1 MDITRVNEAIA
12 IESTV
17 CITSNV
23 HYVVNK
29 LCKILSLLTYKRMY
43 IYEQV
48 NQQILPRKFAVM
60 AHSHIRALS
69 SEMPRKLTI
78 VAQLIRDP
86 AQCKKGNDNGIHIG
100 ISNV

>member
-1 MDITRVNEAIA
+1 MD
-12 IESTV
+12 
-17 CITSNV
+17 
-23 HYVVNK
+23 
-29 LCKILSLLTYKRMY
+29 

-60 AHSHIRALS
+60 AHSHIGALS

-86 AQCKKGNDNGIHIG
+86 A
-100 ISNV
+100 V